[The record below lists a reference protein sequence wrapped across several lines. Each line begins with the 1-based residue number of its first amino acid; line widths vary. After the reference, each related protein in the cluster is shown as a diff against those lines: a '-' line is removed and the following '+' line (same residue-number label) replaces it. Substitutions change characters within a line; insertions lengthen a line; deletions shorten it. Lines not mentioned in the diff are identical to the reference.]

1 MFNEGD
7 SILLLFT
14 GGIDIC
20 EEKCDV
26 MTTDKGH
33 KASGIKM
40 RTASLLFPTISGL
53 VRILALVD
61 GRIRDF
67 CVVGPRRLFPGTFNP
82 ISYGIHLFL
91 RYEVVRFIKRWTV
104 PRTRQVPVV
113 EIAICCHMDI
123 ATTEILDGLSMGLE
137 SATDR
142 VRYELIKTST
152 FHATTKT
159 SGASFLKQPC
169 CFSARWLVV
178 RRHIW

>member
-26 MTTDKGH
+26 MTTDKDH

-40 RTASLLFPTISGL
+40 RTTSLLFPTISDL
-53 VRILALVD
+53 VRILALVN

-67 CVVGPRRLFPGTFNP
+67 CVVGPHGLFPDTFNL

-91 RYEVVRFIKRWTV
+91 QYEIVGFIKQWTV
-104 PRTRQVPVV
+104 PRTRQAPVV

-123 ATTEILDGLSMGLE
+123 ATTEILDGFSMSLE
-137 SATDR
+137 SVTNR
-142 VRYELIKTST
+142 IRYELIKAST

-159 SGASFLKQPC
+159 SGASFLKQ
-169 CFSARWLVV
+169 L
-178 RRHIW
+178 